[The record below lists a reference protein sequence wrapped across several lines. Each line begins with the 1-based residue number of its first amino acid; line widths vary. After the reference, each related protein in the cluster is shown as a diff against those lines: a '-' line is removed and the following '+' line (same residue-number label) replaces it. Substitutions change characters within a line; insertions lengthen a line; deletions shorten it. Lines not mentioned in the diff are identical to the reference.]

1 MDYNETL
8 GYMPFL
14 WNDMYSDRVAIIHKE
29 KEYTYRD
36 LHDISLSFAAYFA
49 TSGVKRGDHVLIM
62 GKNSADWIFTF
73 FGLQM
78 LGAVAVPVNPSFT
91 TSEIAQ
97 IMDIVGADTVVTNG
111 QQDYAQHIRDLYKVN
126 KNFHVLYGSEGHR
139 FSHLLSLELADDP
152 TEVACILLTS
162 GTTGVP
168 KGVQLTH
175 RNLISNADTM
185 VKVVGW
191 DETDRFLLCVPM
203 FHCFGLTATAL
214 TAFMCGGTAVILDNV
229 KSFNQLAAIGRYKI
243 TVFNG
248 VPTLF
253 IVDMR
258 HNNLEDYDLS
268 SLKSGIIAGAPLT
281 PREYEI
287 IKSAFGF
294 EHLIQSYGQTETSP
308 AVTLVR
314 PDESEAIASTS
325 VGTPIDGVEVAI
337 VDNNRKELPPNYPG
351 NIFVRGINVMTG
363 YINGK
368 HRYTEKDWLCTGDV
382 GYKDEEG
389 RLYISGRTKD
399 IIIRGGENISA
410 IEIENVVKEL
420 DFIDQARVLS
430 TKDEFMGEEACLHVS
445 FLEDMDED
453 KAKDMIR
460 NYIHHKLVKYK
471 VPKYIIVHD
480 ALPANGTGKIDDKAL
495 MAFMKD
501 RLK

>member
-1 MDYNETL
+1 MDYNKTL

-14 WNDMYSDRVAIIHKE
+14 WNDMYPDRVAIIHKE

-111 QQDYAQHIRDLYKVN
+111 QLDYAQHIRDLYKVN

-175 RNLISNADTM
+175 RNLISNANTM

-337 VDNNRKELPPNYPG
+337 VDNNRKELPPNSPG

-368 HRYTEKDWLCTGDV
+368 HRYTGKDWLCTGDV

-389 RLYISGRTKD
+389 HLYISGRTKD

-420 DFIDQARVLS
+420 DFIDQARALA
-430 TKDEFMGEEACLHVS
+430 TKDDFMGEETCLHVS

-453 KAKDMIR
+453 KAKDTIR
-460 NYIHHKLVKYK
+460 NYIHHKLAKYK
-471 VPKYIIVHD
+471 VPKYIMVHD
-480 ALPANGTGKIDDKAL
+480 ALPANGTGKIDDKTLIAY
-495 MAFMKD
+495 MKD
-501 RLK
+501 HLK

>member
-1 MDYNETL
+1 MDYNKTL

-14 WNDMYSDRVAIIHKE
+14 WNDMYPDRVAIIHKE

-62 GKNSADWIFTF
+62 DKNSADWIFTF

-420 DFIDQARVLS
+420 DFVDQARVLA

-445 FLEDMDED
+445 FLEDMDEE

-471 VPKYIIVHD
+471 VPKYILVHD

>member
-1 MDYNETL
+1 MDYNKTL

-14 WNDMYSDRVAIIHKE
+14 WNDMYPDRVAIIHKE

-139 FSHLLSLELADDP
+139 FSHLLSLKLADDP

-185 VKVVGW
+185 VRTVGW

-214 TAFMCGGTAVILDNV
+214 TAFMCGATAVILDNV

-258 HNNLEDYDLS
+258 HNNLKDYDLS

-314 PDESEAIASTS
+314 PGESEAIASTS

-382 GYKDEEG
+382 GYKDEAG

-445 FLEDMDED
+445 FLEDMDEE

-480 ALPANGTGKIDDKAL
+480 ALPTNGTGKIDDKAL
-495 MAFMKD
+495 IAFMKD
-501 RLK
+501 HLK

>member
-1 MDYNETL
+1 MDYNKTL

-14 WNDMYSDRVAIIHKE
+14 WNDMYPDRVAIIHKE

-62 GKNSADWIFTF
+62 DKNSADWIFTF

-314 PDESEAIASTS
+314 PGESEAIASTS

-337 VDNNRKELPPNYPG
+337 VDNNREELPPNYPG

-420 DFIDQARVLS
+420 DFVDQARVLA
-430 TKDEFMGEEACLHVS
+430 TNDEFMGEEACLHVS
-445 FLEDMDED
+445 FLEDMDEE

-480 ALPANGTGKIDDKAL
+480 ALPTNGTGKIDDKAL

-501 RLK
+501 HLK

>member
-1 MDYNETL
+1 MDYNKTL

-389 RLYISGRTKD
+389 RLYISGRTRD

-460 NYIHHKLVKYK
+460 KYIHHKLVKYK

-480 ALPANGTGKIDDKAL
+480 VLPTNGTGKIDDKAL